1 MRAGNA
7 PPYWDEAKGFLRKID
22 PVISDLID
30 CYEHPHLVSR
40 GDVFYTL
47 ARSIVGQQISS
58 KAAETIWSRL
68 EGRAGKI
75 WPESMI
81 LMGHDELRECGLSNR
96 KAEYIIGASES
107 WSSDYNN
114 ESLGRMSDEE
124 VVQVLTSLRGVGT
137 WTAEM
142 ILIFSLLRRDVF
154 PMADIGAIRAMEKLY
169 NQGRRMEKEDISSIS
184 GSWRPFRTVA
194 TWYLWRSVDSEPVL
208 Y

>member
-1 MRAGNA
+1 MRVGNA
-7 PPYWDEAKGFLRKID
+7 PPYWDEAKDFLRKID
-22 PVISDLID
+22 PVISNLID
-30 CYEHPHLVSR
+30 CYEHPNLVSR
-40 GDVFYTL
+40 GDIFYTL

-58 KAAETIWSRL
+58 KAAESIWSRI
-68 EGRAGKI
+68 EEKAGKI
-75 WPESMI
+75 GPESMI
-81 LMGHDELRECGLSNR
+81 FMGHDELRECGLSNR

-107 WSSDYNN
+107 WSSDYSN
-114 ESLGRMSDEE
+114 ESLGGMSDGE

-142 ILIFSLLRRDVF
+142 ILIFSLLRSDVF

-194 TWYLWRSVDSEPVL
+194 TWYLWRSMDSEPVL

>member
-1 MRAGNA
+1 MPVGSA
-7 PPYWDEAKGFLRKID
+7 PPYWDEGKDFLRKID

-30 CYEHPHLVSR
+30 CYEHPNLVSR
-40 GDVFYTL
+40 GDIFYTL

-58 KAAETIWSRL
+58 KAAESIWSRI
-68 EGRAGKI
+68 EEKAGKI
-75 WPESMI
+75 EPESMI
-81 LMGHDELRECGLSNR
+81 FMGHDELRECGLSNR

-107 WSSDYNN
+107 WSSDYSN
-114 ESLGRMSDEE
+114 ESLGGMSDGE
-124 VVQVLTSLRGVGT
+124 VVQVLTSLRGVGK

-194 TWYLWRSVDSEPVL
+194 TWYLWRSMDSEPVL